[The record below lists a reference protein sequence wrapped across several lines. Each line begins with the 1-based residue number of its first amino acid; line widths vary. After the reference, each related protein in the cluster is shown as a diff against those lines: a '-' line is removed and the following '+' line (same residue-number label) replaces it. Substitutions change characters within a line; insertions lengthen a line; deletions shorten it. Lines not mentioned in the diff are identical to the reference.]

1 MEKFIYKILLI
12 CLFIIFAFTV
22 KSFAT
27 SDFTYSLDSSGNAT
41 ITAYKGTESN
51 LTIPS
56 TIDGHN
62 VITID
67 RHAFNESRN
76 STNGSVL
83 KNVVVSEG
91 IEKIGLLAFNGCE
104 NLESVKLPESLKNI
118 DMQAFLGCS
127 KLSSINIPSQ
137 IQYILNSTFQ
147 ETNLTEVDIPENVK
161 KVEARAFGICKNLK
175 KVRIYSKDI
184 TLDQGVFE
192 YGSSDLVLY
201 GYEGSTTQTYAEQNS
216 IKFEIL
222 SSGEQEPPTETLILN
237 KNKLELKEGESET
250 IYITS
255 DTMVEWTSSDNKVA
269 TVDNGKVTA
278 INAGKAVITVS
289 TMDETAKATCEVIV
303 TKKETEVEIV
313 PIKSISISRS
323 SLSLKVGD
331 IEILSAIIS
340 PANATD
346 KSVVWSSNNEKVVT
360 IQNGKVTAK
369 AVGTTIITVS
379 DKDGT
384 HKATCTVTVTEKS
397 TTQNPDNTIAKGEL
411 PQTGIKSI
419 IAITLIL
426 ISIIIL
432 GVYIY
437 LKKFKDVK

>member
-1 MEKFIYKILLI
+1 M
-12 CLFIIFAFTV
+12 
-22 KSFAT
+22 
-27 SDFTYSLDSSGNAT
+27 
-41 ITAYKGTESN
+41 
-51 LTIPS
+51 
-56 TIDGHN
+56 
-62 VITID
+62 
-67 RHAFNESRN
+67 
-76 STNGSVL
+76 
-83 KNVVVSEG
+83 
-91 IEKIGLLAFNGCE
+91 
-104 NLESVKLPESLKNI
+104 
-118 DMQAFLGCS
+118 
-127 KLSSINIPSQ
+127 
-137 IQYILNSTFQ
+137 
-147 ETNLTEVDIPENVK
+147 
-161 KVEARAFGICKNLK
+161 
-175 KVRIYSKDI
+175 
-184 TLDQGVFE
+184 FE

-269 TVDNGKVTA
+269 TVNNGKVTA

-289 TMDETAKATCEVIV
+289 TMDGTAKATCEVIV

-360 IQNGKVTAK
+360 IQDGKVTAK
-369 AVGTTIITVS
+369 TVGTAIITVS

-384 HKATCTVTVTEKS
+384 HKATCTVTVTENQLHK
-397 TTQNPDNTIAKGEL
+397 
-411 PQTGIKSI
+411 
-419 IAITLIL
+419 IL
-426 ISIIIL
+426 IIQLQRAS
-432 GVYIY
+432 Y
-437 LKKFKDVK
+437 LKQE